1 MQLYSALAS
10 AITVASF
17 LIFIGIVA
25 WAWSARRRD
34 AFASAAN
41 APFALPEEEAV
52 QAGADRFEERAR

>member
-41 APFALPEEEAV
+41 APFALPEEAFEA
-52 QAGADRFEERAR
+52 GGDGFEERAW